1 MGFNFPIE
9 SGSSHSKRYKELTT
23 VKATHRIRTK
33 PFKYYKIVNYYNSKA
48 SKIINPLAHQR
59 KYLSL
64 TISLSLSFLLVM
76 NCFCGKVDWQRGFSL
91 ISSRDHFQRFL
102 PSQII
107 ETLSPVSLSFSVIS
121 QSLLITHTLYIS
133 FSISLFFF
141 RSLPLAQY
149 IVFIKVQT

>member
-1 MGFNFPIE
+1 MRFNFPIE
-9 SGSSHSKRYKELTT
+9 SESSHSKRYKELTT

-102 PSQII
+102 PSQIV
-107 ETLSPVSLSFSVIS
+107 ETLSPRLALILSHLSISPNHSYSLYLILNLSLLSSLSPSR
-121 QSLLITHTLYIS
+121 
-133 FSISLFFF
+133 SI
-141 RSLPLAQY
+141 Y
-149 IVFIKVQT
+149 CVY